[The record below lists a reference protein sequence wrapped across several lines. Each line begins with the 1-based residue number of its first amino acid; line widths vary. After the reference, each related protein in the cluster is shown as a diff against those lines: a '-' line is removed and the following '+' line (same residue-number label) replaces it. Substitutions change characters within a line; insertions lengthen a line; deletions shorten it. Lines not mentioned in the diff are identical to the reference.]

1 MNLILLEPDDFTD
14 GREAVVRGRRAEHI
28 VRVIRAHAGDVLTA
42 GLLGG
47 KTGSARVTAIEDGV
61 VRLEVTLESDPPL
74 PLPVTLVLALPR
86 PKVLNRVI
94 AASTSLGVK
103 RIVLVNAWKVEK
115 SYWKS
120 PRLEPSNLR
129 AQAIA
134 GLEQACDTLL
144 PSIELHRLFMP
155 FVEDALPAISEGTT
169 RLVAHPSAS
178 QSLVTKTNGPVT
190 LAIGPDG
197 GWIAQEIASLEAAGF
212 LPVSLGP
219 RILRV
224 ESAVAALLSKLF

>member
-14 GREAVVRGRRAEHI
+14 GQNAVVRGRRAEHI
-28 VRVIRAHAGDVLTA
+28 VRVIRAREGDVLTA

-47 KTGSARVTAIEDGV
+47 KTGSASVRTIEDGV
-61 VRLEVTLESDPPL
+61 VRLEVTLESEPPP

-134 GLEQACDTLL
+134 GLEQACDTVL
-144 PSIELHRLFMP
+144 PSIELRRLFRP
-155 FVEDALPAISEGTT
+155 FVEDELPAIAHGTL

-178 QSLVTKTNGPVT
+178 ASIAERTNGPVT
-190 LAIGPDG
+190 LAIGPEG
-197 GWIAQEIASLEAAGF
+197 GWIVEEIASLEAAGF